1 MILMLK
7 KAVMRYHQKLNLG
20 KMVLPRKVIKR
31 NFLTSQ
37 KMTLTMKKMKSLCR
51 KISLSELWILIS
63 HQSSK
68 KDNLG
73 TTSRL
78 NKILNSNPLQEIVHQ
93 LLELLIRRGLL
104 NRNRKKRKKLK
115 ESITK

>member
-7 KAVMRYHQKLNLG
+7 KAGTRYHLKLNHG
-20 KMVLPRKVIKR
+20 KTVLPRKVIKR

-37 KMTLTMKKMKSLCR
+37 KMTLMMKKMKSLCR

-63 HQSSK
+63 NQSSK

-93 LLELLIRRGLL
+93 LQEPSIRRGLL
-104 NRNRKKRKKLK
+104 NKNRKKRKRLK